1 MKGVIA
7 LVWISMIIPVVIAG
21 TAPLHIAEE
30 KEDDNL
36 YLVGL
41 QDDHDVGEWVEAFH
55 AHVRESTFDG
65 KITDT
70 NDRILTAELDPEALS
85 HVREMEGVSYVEE
98 DGVVSLADLLIYKEE
113 IFEDGLEN
121 WGLDRIDQE
130 NLPLD
135 DRFEISG
142 TGKGTHVY
150 ILDSGIRA
158 THHDIRG
165 RADAAFDAYGG
176 NGTDIDGHGT
186 HCAGIIAGTKYGV
199 AKEAYVHG
207 VRVIKENRKGSVS
220 AVVRAMHWV
229 AKNGSRPCVASMSFS
244 GKGSKSLDTMAQA
257 LYDSGC
263 VLAVAASNEHA
274 DSCGRSP
281 ARVKDVITVGATNE
295 LDYRSFFSDFGKC
308 VDIFAPGEHIR
319 SLDYHSDDAH
329 ISMSGTSMATPFVS
343 GAAAVLSG
351 RGYKH
356 DEVKAKMMDL
366 ASKGVV
372 KSKGKDSP
380 NRLLHL
386 DTFRDVDL

>member
-1 MKGVIA
+1 MEGVIA
-7 LVWISMIIPVVIAG
+7 LLWISMVIPVVIAD

-30 KEDDNL
+30 KEDDNH

-41 QDDHDVGEWVEAFH
+41 EDDHDVGEWVEAFH
-55 AHVRESTFDG
+55 AHARESSFDG
-65 KITDT
+65 KITDR
-70 NDRILTAELDPEALS
+70 NNNILTAELDPEALS
-85 HVREMEGVSYVEE
+85 HNFFFDRVMSTFPPLVSDKVREMEGVSYVEE
-98 DGVVSLADLLIYKEE
+98 DGVVSLADVLIYKEE
-113 IFEDGLEN
+113 IFEDDIEN

-142 TGKGTHVY
+142 TGTGVHVY

-176 NGTDIDGHGT
+176 N
-186 HCAGIIAGTKYGV
+186 
-199 AKEAYVHG
+199 
-207 VRVIKENRKGSVS
+207 
-220 AVVRAMHWV
+220 
-229 AKNGSRPCVASMSFS
+229 
-244 GKGSKSLDTMAQA
+244 
-257 LYDSGC
+257 
-263 VLAVAASNEHA
+263 
-274 DSCGRSP
+274 
-281 ARVKDVITVGATNE
+281 VITVGATDE
-295 LDYRSFFSDFGKC
+295 QDYRSFFSDFGKC

-351 RGYKH
+351 RGYRH
-356 DEVKAKMMDL
+356 DEVKAQMMNL
-366 ASKGVV
+366 SSKGVV